1 MKVLKFKQ
9 HNTDIFI
16 YAKDIIK
23 YVSVNNNKTRVFCNF
38 NTDTEGYEL
47 EVNTEDLLK
56 LIHSE
61 DMEELQII
69 GIPFTDGM

>member
-1 MKVLKFKQ
+1 MKVLKFKHQ
-9 HNTDIFI
+9 DTDTFV

-23 YVSVNNNKTRVFCNF
+23 YVSIDNNRTRIFCNSMI
-38 NTDTEGYEL
+38 DKEGYEL
-47 EVNTEDLLK
+47 DVSTEDLLK

-69 GIPFTDGM
+69 GIPFMDGV

>member
-1 MKVLKFKQ
+1 MKVLKFKHQ
-9 HNTDIFI
+9 DTDTFV

-23 YVSVNNNKTRVFCNF
+23 YVSMDNNKTRIFCNSMI
-38 NTDTEGYEL
+38 DKEGYEL
-47 EVNTEDLLK
+47 DVSTEDLLK

-69 GIPFTDGM
+69 GIPFLDGI

>member
-1 MKVLKFKQ
+1 MKVLKFKHQ
-9 HNTDIFI
+9 DTDTFV

-23 YVSVNNNKTRVFCNF
+23 YVSIDNNRTRIFCNSMI
-38 NTDTEGYEL
+38 DKEGYEL
-47 EVNTEDLLK
+47 DVSTEDLLK

-69 GIPFTDGM
+69 GIPFLDGV

>member
-1 MKVLKFKQ
+1 MKVLKFKHQ
-9 HNTDIFI
+9 DTDTFV

-23 YVSVNNNKTRVFCNF
+23 YVSLDDNRTRIFCNSMI
-38 NTDTEGYEL
+38 DKEGYEL
-47 EVNTEDLLK
+47 DVSTEDLLK

-69 GIPFTDGM
+69 GIPFLDGV

>member
-1 MKVLKFKQ
+1 MKVLKFKHQ
-9 HNTDIFI
+9 DTDTFV

-23 YVSVNNNKTRVFCNF
+23 YVSTDNNRTRIFCNSMI
-38 NTDTEGYEL
+38 DKEGYEL
-47 EVNTEDLLK
+47 DVSTEDLLK

-69 GIPFTDGM
+69 GIPFLDGI